1 MTYLDDYMKWLEKH
15 REKSNGY
22 FEQLY
27 NLCDSTREFSEML
40 EKVLSDYKREDDKS
54 GAYALNYCL
63 ADMMADCARLMLAT
77 WGEEDRSND

>member
-22 FEQLY
+22 SEQLY

-40 EKVLSDYKREDDKS
+40 EKVLSDYKR
-54 GAYALNYCL
+54 
-63 ADMMADCARLMLAT
+63 R
-77 WGEEDRSND
+77 